1 MIGQENKIEPITNI
15 ETTPTTM
22 NKDKSSLGTGLD
34 SLLGDRPK
42 PEGVAVSQIPVNDLA
57 PGQYQPRT
65 KMHKSTLEELAQSI
79 KEQGVLQ
86 PLVVRRLA
94 SGRFEIVVGERRWRA
109 AQLAGINS
117 VPAIVRDL
125 NNDETAKIALIENLQ
140 REDLNALDQAKG
152 LMRLQREFNLSQ
164 EELGSAVGKSR
175 SAVTNLLRLLNLS
188 TEVQVLLE
196 EGKIEMGHAR
206 SLLTLNDDQQLAL
219 ANRVINES
227 LSVRQCEA
235 LVAEVSNN
243 KKKTSQKTRAPD
255 PNILSLQRELSEIL
269 GSSVEIRH
277 NKNGKGKLIVS
288 FNDLDILQGIL
299 NKIKS

>member
-1 MIGQENKIEPITNI
+1 MS
-15 ETTPTTM
+15 
-22 NKDKSSLGTGLD
+22 KDKSSLGTGLD

-42 PEGVAVSQIPVNDLA
+42 PEGVAVTQISVDDLA

-117 VPAIVRDL
+117 VPEIVRDL
-125 NNDETAKIALIENLQ
+125 NNDETAKIALIENIQ

-175 SAVTNLLRLLNLS
+175 SSVTNLLRLLNLS

-219 ANRVINES
+219 ANRVINDS

-243 KKKTSQKTRAPD
+243 KKKTSKKTKASD
-255 PNILSLQRELSEIL
+255 PNTSSLERELSEIF

-277 NKNGKGKLIVS
+277 NKNGKGKLIVN
-288 FNDLDILQGIL
+288 FNNLDTLQGIL
-299 NKIKS
+299 DKIKS

>member
-1 MIGQENKIEPITNI
+1 MS
-15 ETTPTTM
+15 
-22 NKDKSSLGTGLD
+22 KDKSSLGTGLD

-42 PEGVAVSQIPVNDLA
+42 PEGVAVTQISVDDLA

-65 KMHKSTLEELAQSI
+65 RMHKSTLEELVQSI

-109 AQLAGINS
+109 AQLAGIKS

-164 EELGSAVGKSR
+164 EELGLAVGKSR
-175 SAVTNLLRLLNLS
+175 SAVTNLLRLLNLAS
-188 TEVQVLLE
+188 EVQALLE

-206 SLLTLNDDQQLAL
+206 SLLALSDEQQLVCAK
-219 ANRVINES
+219 RVISES
-227 LSVRQCEA
+227 LSVRECEA
-235 LVAEVSNN
+235 MVAGISGT
-243 KKKTSQKTRAPD
+243 KKKPTTKTKTPD
-255 PNILSLQRELSEIL
+255 PNTVALEKELSEIF
-269 GSSVEIRH
+269 GSSVEIKH
-277 NKNGKGKLIVS
+277 NKKGRGKLIVN
-288 FNDLDILQGIL
+288 FKNLDTLQGIL
-299 NKIKS
+299 DKIKS

>member
-1 MIGQENKIEPITNI
+1 MS
-15 ETTPTTM
+15 
-22 NKDKSSLGTGLD
+22 KDKSSLGTGLD

-42 PEGVAVSQIPVNDLA
+42 PEGLAVSQISVDDLA

-86 PLVVRRLA
+86 PLVVRKLA

-219 ANRVINES
+219 AHRVINES

-243 KKKTSQKTRAPD
+243 KKKTSKKTRASD
-255 PNILSLQRELSEIL
+255 PNTSSLERELSEIF

-277 NKNGKGKLIVS
+277 NKKGKGKLIVS
-288 FNDLDILQGIL
+288 FNNLDTLQGIL
-299 NKIKS
+299 DKIKS

>member
-1 MIGQENKIEPITNI
+1 
-15 ETTPTTM
+15 
-22 NKDKSSLGTGLD
+22 
-34 SLLGDRPK
+34 
-42 PEGVAVSQIPVNDLA
+42 
-57 PGQYQPRT
+57 
-65 KMHKSTLEELAQSI
+65 MHKSTLEELAQSI

-188 TEVQVLLE
+188 TEVQ
-196 EGKIEMGHAR
+196 
-206 SLLTLNDDQQLAL
+206 AL
-219 ANRVINES
+219 S
-227 LSVRQCEA
+227 
-235 LVAEVSNN
+235 
-243 KKKTSQKTRAPD
+243 
-255 PNILSLQRELSEIL
+255 
-269 GSSVEIRH
+269 
-277 NKNGKGKLIVS
+277 
-288 FNDLDILQGIL
+288 
-299 NKIKS
+299 

>member
-1 MIGQENKIEPITNI
+1 MS
-15 ETTPTTM
+15 
-22 NKDKSSLGTGLD
+22 KDKSSLGTGLD

-42 PEGVAVSQIPVNDLA
+42 PEGVAVTQISVDDLA

-65 KMHKSTLEELAQSI
+65 RMHKSTLEELAQSI

-109 AQLAGINS
+109 AQLAGLRA

-164 EELGSAVGKSR
+164 EELGLAVGKSR

-188 TEVQVLLE
+188 SEVQALLE

-206 SLLTLNDDQQLAL
+206 SLLALSDDQQLVCAK
-219 ANRVINES
+219 RVISES
-227 LSVRQCEA
+227 LSVRECEA
-235 LVAEVSNN
+235 MVAGISSN
-243 KKKTSQKTRAPD
+243 KKNPTTKTKTPD
-255 PNILSLQRELSEIL
+255 PNTVALERELSEIF
-269 GSSVEIRH
+269 GSSVEIKH
-277 NKNGKGKLIVS
+277 NKKGRGKLIVN
-288 FNDLDILQGIL
+288 FKNLDTLQGIL
-299 NKIKS
+299 DKIKS

>member
-1 MIGQENKIEPITNI
+1 MS
-15 ETTPTTM
+15 
-22 NKDKSSLGTGLD
+22 KDKSSLGTGLD

-42 PEGVAVSQIPVNDLA
+42 PEGMAVNQISVDDLA

-65 KMHKSTLEELAQSI
+65 RMHKSTLEELAQSI

-109 AQLAGINS
+109 AQLAGIKS

-164 EELGSAVGKSR
+164 EELGLAVGKSR
-175 SAVTNLLRLLNLS
+175 SAVTNLLRLLNLAS
-188 TEVQVLLE
+188 EVQALLE
-196 EGKIEMGHAR
+196 ESKIEMGHAR
-206 SLLTLNDDQQLAL
+206 SLLALSDEQQLVCAK
-219 ANRVINES
+219 RVISES
-227 LSVRQCEA
+227 LSVRECEA
-235 LVAEVSNN
+235 MVAGISSN
-243 KKKTSQKTRAPD
+243 KKKPNTKTKTPD
-255 PNILSLQRELSEIL
+255 PNTVALERELSEIF
-269 GSSVEIRH
+269 GSSVEIKH
-277 NKNGKGKLIVS
+277 NKKGRGKLIVN
-288 FNDLDILQGIL
+288 FKNLDTLQGIL
-299 NKIKS
+299 DKIKS

>member
-1 MIGQENKIEPITNI
+1 MS
-15 ETTPTTM
+15 
-22 NKDKSSLGTGLD
+22 KDKSSLGTGLD

-42 PEGVAVSQIPVNDLA
+42 PEGVAVTQISVDDLA

-65 KMHKSTLEELAQSI
+65 RMHKSTLEELAQSI

-109 AQLAGINS
+109 AQLAGIKS

-164 EELGSAVGKSR
+164 EELGLAVGKSR
-175 SAVTNLLRLLNLS
+175 SAVTNLLRLLNLAS
-188 TEVQVLLE
+188 EVQALLE

-206 SLLTLNDDQQLAL
+206 SLLALSDEQQLVCAK
-219 ANRVINES
+219 RVISES
-227 LSVRQCEA
+227 LSVRECEA
-235 LVAEVSNN
+235 MVAGTSSN
-243 KKKTSQKTRAPD
+243 KKKLTTKTKTPD
-255 PNILSLQRELSEIL
+255 PNTVALERELSEIF
-269 GSSVEIRH
+269 GSSVEIKH
-277 NKNGKGKLIVS
+277 NKKGRGKLIVN
-288 FNDLDILQGIL
+288 FKNLDTLQGIL
-299 NKIKS
+299 DKIKS